1 MAATQDSLEAIRT
14 IVREEVQQAISMAIS
29 KQTLMLE
36 RRLMDE
42 SLKHARDHRKQAAE
56 MRESLGRV
64 IRETFETVYHD
75 HPTTQELENYMED
88 IRDDVDRR
96 LAEHSKQ
103 HHVK

>member
-1 MAATQDSLEAIRT
+1 MAVNQDQFQALRSMI
-14 IVREEVQQAISMAIS
+14 REEVEQAISTALR

-56 MRESLGRV
+56 LRESLGRV

-75 HPTTQELENYMED
+75 HPTTQELENYIED
-88 IRDDVDRR
+88 IRDEVDQRFI
-96 LAEHSKQ
+96 EHSKQ
-103 HHVK
+103 HPAK